1 MNNDRGK
8 AEYVENYTKRQ
19 EVYGRLQGLEQERRR
34 VHTPEELE
42 AFERELRGYTDQL
55 GALLLELHLQA
66 SLDCEEHQKKEEE
79 LIRSWPGRL
88 KSDGYERVRIVTLG
102 GVGITVWA
110 RYYCRGCD
118 RRSGKRYKGVYG
130 GLVLLGVHEHC
141 TPALAATV
149 SAWSALL
156 SSFAEVRQVLLE
168 QGVKLDVKGVR
179 RVAYRYAERA
189 RVLQQAGHI
198 AVAEGDTVQ
207 GRRVVVSADGGR
219 LRLRENKRG
228 AKTKKGR
235 TRYRGAWRE
244 PKLLIIY
251 VVDARGKLEKSFAP
265 LIDGHLQGPE
275 ALFHL
280 LEGYLHSLAIDRA
293 DHVLFVADGAHWLW
307 NRIPRLIATLGLEP
321 QRVHLLIDFYH
332 ATEHLGKL
340 AALRKNW
347 SARQRHAWIRTQR
360 RRLWRGH
367 IAEVVEAIQVFC
379 RGRNSKA
386 IRTERD
392 YFVRNRQRMAYQTV
406 RALKLPI
413 GSGAIESAIRRVV
426 NLRLKGACIF
436 WGKGNA
442 EKILMLRAF
451 YKAGRWSLLKQMANS
466 PLSLVTA

>member
-1 MNNDRGK
+1 MNTDRGK

-42 AFERELRGYTDQL
+42 ALEREIRGYTDQL
-55 GALLLELHLQA
+55 GALLLEMHLQA
-66 SLDCEEHQKKEEE
+66 SLDCEEHQKKEEA

-88 KSDGYERVRIVTLG
+88 RSDGYERVRIFTLG
-102 GVGITVWA
+102 GLWITVRA
-110 RYYCRGCD
+110 RYYCRACD
-118 RRSGKRYKGVYG
+118 RRSGKRHKGGYG
-130 GLVLLGVHEHC
+130 GLVLLGIHDHC

-156 SSFAEVRQVLLE
+156 SSFAEVRQVLVE

-189 RVLQQAGHI
+189 RVLQQAGQI
-198 AVAEGDTVQ
+198 ALAEGDTVQ

-235 TRYRGAWRE
+235 SRYRGAWRE

-251 VVDARGKLEKSFAP
+251 GVDAHGKLEKSFAP
-265 LIDGHLQGPE
+265 LIDGHLQGPA
-275 ALFHL
+275 ALFQL

-307 NRIPRLIATLGLEP
+307 NRIPRLIAVLGLEP
-321 QRVHLLIDFYH
+321 QHVHLLIDFYH

-347 SARQRHAWIRTQR
+347 SARQRQAGIRAQR
-360 RRLWRGH
+360 RRLWAGH
-367 IAEVVEAIQVFC
+367 VAKVVEAIQVFC

-386 IRTERD
+386 MSTERD
-392 YFVRNRQRMAYQTV
+392 YFVGNRQRMAYQTV
-406 RALKLPI
+406 R
-413 GSGAIESAIRRVV
+413 R
-426 NLRLKGACIF
+426 
-436 WGKGNA
+436 
-442 EKILMLRAF
+442 
-451 YKAGRWSLLKQMANS
+451 
-466 PLSLVTA
+466 